1 MYDEITKFGRNEPC
15 PCGSGKKY
23 KKCCMNKKAH
33 GTQEDDFTLN
43 NDFIIDNQI
52 SDYGIPEINDAF
64 FDKNP
69 FKEISAAKFLCF
81 SLVEPGLDITA
92 ANLVKQFTSR
102 SEAEEKRIKETND
115 ITELLEIMRAYPDTL
130 NQRLLVSKILQY
142 KDVAIPT
149 IIDEL
154 KHTNNNAFTELAI
167 KILYETKNE
176 YSNEVL
182 KLIKLPV
189 RNPYTLSSLCLLLG
203 LIGHKEALKTLW
215 DCYHFLKER
224 SPRESFAQGPLLGL
238 YELYEKGYGN
248 TENDKHNSR

>member
-1 MYDEITKFGRNEPC
+1 
-15 PCGSGKKY
+15 
-23 KKCCMNKKAH
+23 
-33 GTQEDDFTLN
+33 L
-43 NDFIIDNQI
+43 
-52 SDYGIPEINDAF
+52 
-64 FDKNP
+64 
-69 FKEISAAKFLCF
+69 
-81 SLVEPGLDITA
+81 
-92 ANLVKQFTSR
+92 
-102 SEAEEKRIKETND
+102 
-115 ITELLEIMRAYPDTL
+115 RAYPDTL

-142 KDVAIPT
+142 KDAAIPT

-154 KHTNNNAFTELAI
+154 KHTNNDAFTELAI

-203 LIGHKEALKTLW
+203 LIGHKESLKTLW

-224 SPRESFAQGPLLGL
+224 FPRESFAQGPLLGL